1 MTEVSPC
8 DNESIST
15 VFLVPKKTGH
25 FRPVI
30 NLNLSICE
38 KHSFQDGEYPHV
50 FPLGTAWSLLTLRML
65 ISVHLFSSPIINTYV
80 FFGIPSVKSLL
91 PYLLGTALHPGFSR
105 VFTNIFK
112 PVIAYF
118 RFIDFRVIMSSFLL
132 HALITSVDSNLRS

>member
-8 DNESIST
+8 DNESISK
-15 VFLVPKKTGH
+15 VFLVPKKTGD

-30 NLNLSICE
+30 NLNLLDQFVKNIHFKTE
-38 KHSFQDGEYPHV
+38 NIRMY

-65 ISVHLFSSPIINTYV
+65 ISVHLFSSPIVNTYV

-105 VFTNIFK
+105 VFTNILN
-112 PVIAYF
+112 
-118 RFIDFRVIMSSFLL
+118 LL
-132 HALITSVDSNLRS
+132 